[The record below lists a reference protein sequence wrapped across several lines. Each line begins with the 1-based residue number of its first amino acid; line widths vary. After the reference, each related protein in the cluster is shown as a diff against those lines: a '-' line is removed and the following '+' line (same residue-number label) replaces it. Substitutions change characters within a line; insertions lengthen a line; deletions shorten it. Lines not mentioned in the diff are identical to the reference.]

1 MKLYNNSK
9 HQQQRIAAKNL
20 YNKENPISA
29 KFIENFQYEE
39 LSYRQLNA
47 KYVGVLNYYPH
58 SNTSVLSVTQQSKG
72 IDVAAIITS
81 GKDEIKCLDVEDIL
95 VEIPSL
101 LKSKYSDRNIEDI
114 SLKTQNL
121 AYLETKPISR
131 TEATA
136 RTYRNKLTDCI
147 NNVIDLATSVTASR
161 LNKSEK
167 EVRQLMA
174 STNTNLTHCVLTYNK
189 AVKHRKTVHEDV
201 LLCLNTAIE
210 LAHIQIKPYF
220 RLAVAI
226 IEGATRKEL
235 EELGEDVTE
244 PKYLEG
250 LEEEEEEDSGEYGEE
265 DNDIPENLKGIKYH
279 AHLAIPSTQDPTLD
293 LEIVNLIQHVWTNI
307 YANGKEH
314 CFKDSIRHKNPRKLY
329 KHSQGLIDYLKKP
342 NISKRDDY
350 KRRLHKNTQDIICY
364 PNYTDRIKLNVQF
377 STRATTDIN
386 MLSMLYAAT
395 GVAIKNIQIRP
406 TSIEVEGKKIRPIT
420 ITASESDPTY
430 KTKTEEYITNR
441 KKKRIT
447 IETAKPI
454 VKKTES
460 ELQKINT
467 IRKERLRNSKVANIG
482 IEYVNTNFGRN
493 LNKIEIPRYLNKE
506 YRFAIYHP
514 PD

>member
-1 MKLYNNSK
+1 MNLNNNSK
-9 HQQQRIAAKNL
+9 HHQQRIAAKKV
-20 YNKENPISA
+20 YDKENPISA
-29 KFIENFQYEE
+29 KFIENFQHEE
-39 LSYRQLNA
+39 LSYKQLNA
-47 KYVGVLNYYPH
+47 KYVGVVNYYPH
-58 SNTSVLSVTQQSKG
+58 SNTSVISVTQQSKG
-72 IDVAAIITS
+72 INVAAIIKS
-81 GKDEIKCLDVEDIL
+81 GKEEIKCLDVEDIL
-95 VEIPSL
+95 VEIPNL
-101 LKSKYSDRNIEDI
+101 LKSKHFARNIEDI

-121 AYLETKPISR
+121 TYLETKPISR

-136 RTYRNKLTDCI
+136 RTYRSKLTDCI
-147 NNVIDLATSVTASR
+147 NNAIDLATPITATR
-161 LNKSEK
+161 LKKSEK
-167 EVRQLMA
+167 EVRALMS
-174 STNTNLTHCVLTYNK
+174 STGTNLTHCVLTYNK

-210 LAHIQIKPYF
+210 LAHEQIKPY
-220 RLAVAI
+220 LKLSIAV

-235 EELGEDVTE
+235 EDLGEDITD
-244 PKYLEG
+244 PKYLEE
-250 LEEEEEEDSGEYGEE
+250 LEEDEEDSGKYGEE

-279 AHLAIPSTQDPTLD
+279 AHLATPSTQDPKLD
-293 LEIVNLIQHVWTNI
+293 LEIVKLIQHVWTNI
-307 YANGKEH
+307 YANSKEH

-329 KHSQGLIDYLKKP
+329 NHSQGLIDYLKKA

-350 KRRLHKNTQDIICY
+350 KRRLHKNTQDIICC

-395 GVAIKNIQIRP
+395 GVPIKDIQIRP
-406 TSIEVEGKKIRPIT
+406 TSIEVEGKKVRPIT
-420 ITASESDPTY
+420 MTASESDPTY
-430 KTKTEEYITNR
+430 KTKTEEYVTNR

-454 VKKTES
+454 VKKAES
-460 ELQKINT
+460 ELRKLNT

-482 IEYVNTNFGRN
+482 IEYVNMNFGRN
-493 LNKIEIPRYLNKE
+493 LNKIEIPRSLNKE